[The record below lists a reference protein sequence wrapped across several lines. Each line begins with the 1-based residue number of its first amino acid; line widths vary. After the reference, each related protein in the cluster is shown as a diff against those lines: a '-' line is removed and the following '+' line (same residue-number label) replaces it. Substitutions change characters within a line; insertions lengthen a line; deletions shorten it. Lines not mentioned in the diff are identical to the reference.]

1 MAEGL
6 AEVEV
11 KTFGDTLVKVES
23 SGEASQKTRAQG
35 RRVVEKVDKLGE
47 ILAKKEVERLVDT
60 LSKSLH
66 LLTH

>member
-35 RRVVEKVDKLGE
+35 RRVVEKVEKTWRDTGQKRGGE
-47 ILAKKEVERLVDT
+47 AR
-60 LSKSLH
+60 
-66 LLTH
+66 

>member
-11 KTFGDTLVKVES
+11 KTFGDTLVKVEF
-23 SGEASQKTRAQG
+23 SGEASQKTRLQG
-35 RRVVEKVDKLGE
+35 RRVVEKVEKLGE
-47 ILAKKEVERLVDT
+47 ILAKKEAERVVDT

-66 LLTH
+66 LFTH

>member
-47 ILAKKEVERLVDT
+47 ILAKNYKRDY
-60 LSKSLH
+60 
-66 LLTH
+66 